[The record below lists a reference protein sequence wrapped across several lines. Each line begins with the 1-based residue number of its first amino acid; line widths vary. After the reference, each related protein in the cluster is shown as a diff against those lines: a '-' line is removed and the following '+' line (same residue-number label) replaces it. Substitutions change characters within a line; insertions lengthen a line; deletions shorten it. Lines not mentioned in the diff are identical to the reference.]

1 LTRKKGSSLQ
11 IGKKKGS
18 SANLADLQGT
28 TVLTRKKGSSLQIG
42 KKNGATITPK
52 QTSGTFLITVVMSSI
67 TIDVHSG
74 YGRFELKQ
82 NGTTIEI
89 FGYPFGWSSTDN
101 DKGDRTLNKMVTF
114 STGSSFTFDAHYIGN
129 GSQAVQVNRD
139 SRGWSSVTIME
150 IAQ

>member
-1 LTRKKGSSLQ
+1 
-11 IGKKKGS
+11 
-18 SANLADLQGT
+18 
-28 TVLTRKKGSSLQIG
+28 
-42 KKNGATITPK
+42 
-52 QTSGTFLITVVMSSI
+52 MSSI